1 MYWDKFDSP
10 LGEIVLAGTADALCA
25 LDFGDCRERMDRL
38 LLRHWPGME
47 LQRKPGFGGFKERVE
62 AYLDGDLESLTAVRT
77 DSKGTEFEELV
88 WSCLRRITPGATVSY
103 GGLAARMD
111 RPGAARAVGRANS
124 QNPVALVVPCHR
136 VIGGDGSLTG
146 YAGGLARKKWL
157 LAHEGCRW
165 ADLG

>member
-1 MYWDKFDSP
+1 
-10 LGEIVLAGTADALCA
+10 LGEILLAGSAEALCA

-38 LLRHWPGME
+38 LAGHWPGAE
-47 LQRKPGFGGFKERVE
+47 LERKPGFGGFQDSIQ

-77 DSKGTEFEELV
+77 DSKGTMFEELV
-88 WSCLRRITPGATVSY
+88 WRSLRTLEPGTTASY
-103 GGLAARMD
+103 GELAARMG

-146 YAGGLARKKWL
+146 YAGGLERKKWL
-157 LAHEGCRW
+157 LTHEGCRR
-165 ADLG
+165 ADLR